1 MISDLREY
9 KKSATLNKRIAEAQH
24 GASVPFTE
32 EGGNAGPEHRIR
44 RKHMAVTKEQIE
56 RINELSRKSRT
67 PEGLTEEEKEERA
80 ELRAAYIAAFR
91 ESMEATL
98 ESTVI
103 REPDGTE
110 HRLQK
115 KAPEENK

>member
-1 MISDLREY
+1 
-9 KKSATLNKRIAEAQH
+9 
-24 GASVPFTE
+24 
-32 EGGNAGPEHRIR
+32 
-44 RKHMAVTKEQIE
+44 MAVTKEQIE

-67 PEGLTEEEKEERA
+67 PEGLTEEEQAERA

-91 ESMEATL
+91 ESMEAAL
-98 ESTVI
+98 ENTVI

-115 KAPEENK
+115 KPAEESK